1 MEYFIR
7 EMKDEDWKDIAKI
20 YKQGIESGIATF
32 RKDLP
37 EQELWKKA
45 HLEICRFTL
54 CHIDGE
60 IAGWAALSPISS
72 RIDYCGVA
80 EISIYID
87 KIHQGK
93 KLGEFLLNKIKEEA
107 EKNGIWTLQSSIFQ
121 VNKASLK
128 LHKKCG
134 FREVGYREK
143 IAKDRNNIWQNTI
156 LMEYRSKTIY

>member
-7 EMKDEDWKDIAKI
+7 EMEDKDWKDVAKI

-37 EQELWKKA
+37 EHESWKKE
-45 HLEICRFTL
+45 HLEICKFTL

-93 KLGEFLLNKIKEEA
+93 KLGEFLLNKIKDEA

-121 VNKASLK
+121 ANKASLK

-143 IAKDRNNIWQNTI
+143 IAKDKNNIWQNTV
-156 LMEYRSKTIY
+156 LMEYRSQNIY

>member
-20 YKQGIESGIATF
+20 YKHGIESGIATF

-37 EQELWKKA
+37 EQESWKKA

-93 KLGEFLLNKIKEEA
+93 KLGEFLLNKVKEEA
-107 EKNGIWTLQSSIFQ
+107 EKIGIWMLQSSIFQ

-143 IAKDRNNIWQNTI
+143 IAKDRNDIWQNTI
-156 LMEYRSKTIY
+156 LMEYRSKTID

>member
-20 YKQGIESGIATF
+20 YKHGIESGIATF

-37 EQELWKKA
+37 EQESWKKA

-93 KLGEFLLNKIKEEA
+93 KLGEFLLNKVKEEA
-107 EKNGIWTLQSSIFQ
+107 EKNGIWMLQSSIFQ

-143 IAKDRNNIWQNTI
+143 IAKDRNDIWQNTI
-156 LMEYRSKTIY
+156 LMEYRSKTID